1 MDCAKTKRNVWKH
14 TSDVHCATRFYVRKL
29 LRISIKVSNLAV
41 HYESLTPLIVHNVES
56 SQNIPFGSQQ
66 TSNTWRHILENIG
79 KAKVSLKAT
88 VTLEPAWRP
97 RGRGEGGLDYTSTLS
112 LTLVLDGASG

>member
-88 VTLEPAWRP
+88 VTLEHGMKAQR
-97 RGRGEGGLDYTSTLS
+97 EGG
-112 LTLVLDGASG
+112 GGG